1 MALAPRSAQRHIRII
16 DRSLKPLQARGV
28 PATFGDSY
36 AYGPILYPDRD
47 RLAGSGVQI
56 LGQSIFTFT
65 VNAPGLVLKE
75 FGKGAAGN
83 GVEGPRGK
91 GDYAVV
97 FTGALPVPA
106 PILRGLARYGGC
118 NVWCDDDVVI
128 SADERMV
135 SLHATEKGP
144 FLLHFPRTVKTVT
157 DAITG
162 QVVARNVAQLTVT
175 LDPPENEGVF
185 SRLIVVRARRG
196 AWLRITTPGG

>member
-1 MALAPRSAQRHIRII
+1 M
-16 DRSLKPLQARGV
+16 
-28 PATFGDSY
+28 
-36 AYGPILYPDRD
+36 
-47 RLAGSGVQI
+47 QI

-83 GVEGPRGK
+83 GAKGPRGK

-162 QVVARNVAQLTVT
+162 QVVARNVAQLA
-175 LDPPENEGVF
+175 L
-185 SRLIVVRARRG
+185 RWIRRKRRCISWIRDSG
-196 AWLRITTPGG
+196 YGIRDSGFGNCQQKV